1 MVRLVVSDI
10 DGTLIPYGKHDLP
23 RELFPIIS
31 ALGERG
37 ILFAPASGRQYHSL
51 RRLFAPVIGDI
62 CALCENGGVIFGRY
76 RDGTAPVLAKTVMPR
91 ADALALAGDILSCS
105 GADMLVSGENTS
117 YVCGSSPALARDLRD
132 RLGNRVAEV
141 SAPEDVG
148 EEIVKVSAF
157 CPQGTDGP
165 ACILGPRW
173 GEAYNMAVAG
183 PDWLDFTL
191 ADKGEGLRGLCAALG
206 VDLQDVMAFGDN
218 WNDVPMLDLVGHPY
232 LMSTAHPD
240 LRKRYP
246 RQCESVVEVL
256 KGLL

>member
-1 MVRLVVSDI
+1 MVKLVVSDI
-10 DGTLIPYGKHDLP
+10 DGTLIPYGQHDLP

-37 ILFAPASGRQYHSL
+37 ILFAPASGRQYNSL
-51 RRLFAPVIGDI
+51 RRLFAPVMGDI
-62 CALCENGGVIFGRY
+62 CAICENGAVIFGRE
-76 RDGTAPVLAKTVMPR
+76 REGQAPVLAKTVMPR
-91 ADALALAGDILSCS
+91 ADALALAEDILACPD
-105 GADMLVSGENTS
+105 ADMLASGENTS
-117 YVCGSSPALARDLRD
+117 YVCGGSPALTRDLRD

-141 SAPEDVG
+141 SAPEDIG

-157 CPQGTDGP
+157 CPQGTGGP
-165 ACILGPRW
+165 ARFLGPRW
-173 GEAYNMAVAG
+173 GESYNMAVAG

-191 ADKGEGLRGLCAALG
+191 ANKGVGLRGLCAALG

-218 WNDVPMLDLVGHPY
+218 WNDVSMLDLAGHPY

-246 RQCESVVEVL
+246 RQCGSVVEVL

>member
-10 DGTLIPYGKHDLP
+10 DGTLIPYGQHDLP
-23 RELFPIIS
+23 QGLFPLVS
-31 ALGERG
+31 ALLEKG
-37 ILFAPASGRQYHSL
+37 IMFAPASGRQYNSL

-62 CALCENGGVIFGRY
+62 CALCENGAVIFGRD
-76 RDGTAPVLAKTVMPR
+76 RDGQAPVLAKTVMPR
-91 ADALALAGDILSCS
+91 PDALALARDILACP

-117 YVCGSSPALARDLRD
+117 YVCGGGDALAHDLRD
-132 RLGNRVAEV
+132 RLGNRVVEV
-141 SAPEDVG
+141 ADPADIG

-157 CPQGTDGP
+157 CPDGTADP
-165 ACILGPRW
+165 AQFLGPRW
-173 GEAYNMAVAG
+173 GEPYNMAVAG

-191 ADKGEGLRGLCAALG
+191 ANKGVGLKGLCAALG

-218 WNDVPMLDLVGHPY
+218 WNDVSMLDLAGYPY

-240 LRKRYP
+240 LRKRFP